1 MLGTGKDNV
10 EFVDAKVERDEIKGF
25 SLKVIIDGSL
35 IAGKLIAR
43 NITFILFLV
52 MLAIIYIGNR
62 YHAERM
68 VRQIVTASDELKDL
82 RAEQITT
89 ASQLMNYSKPSTI
102 EDMVEEKGLGIKQPI
117 KPPYK
122 IVQDF

>member
-10 EFVDAKVERDEIKGF
+10 EFVDSKVEREEIKGF
-25 SLKVIIDGSL
+25 SLKVLIDGSL
-35 IAGKLIAR
+35 LAGKIIAR

-52 MLAIIYIGNR
+52 FLAIIYIANR

-68 VRQIVTASDELKDL
+68 VRQIITASQELKDL

-102 EDMVEEKGLGIKQPI
+102 EDMVEQKGLGITQPI

-122 IVQDF
+122 IILDK